1 MLLKG
6 LCDPDRYC
14 YNTLLEVI
22 QKYGLVHLM
31 EMRLNEKK
39 GFGWEFDKEMEE
51 KGWFDERICSH
62 SVFQNGGE
70 DRWMWNDIQ

>member
-1 MLLKG
+1 
-6 LCDPDRYC
+6 
-14 YNTLLEVI
+14 
-22 QKYGLVHLM
+22 M

-70 DRWMWNDIQ
+70 DRWMWNDI